1 MAQRLST
8 GKGKVIT
15 NKIHFQWFIDHLK
28 TIYPDKSLREIIDKY
43 PTPQMVMIGSEST
56 GKSTTLENLTKTVI
70 FPSHRSTCTRC
81 PIRVVMIPTKEGET
95 PSSTV
100 TFRGEVT
107 QVADL
112 SLLKKKIEKLFI
124 LIGST
129 STSGYTEDEVTITFV
144 QPGVFRIDLIDLPG
158 IVSYPPPARE
168 FTTSLCLRYIKNP
181 NSFLLCVVPATIPR
195 LNSYEPIA
203 RILENNAANRT
214 IIVLTMADKVQ
225 PKDYEVQL
233 ISRVAM
239 SSDEL
244 IGTQKFLSCC
254 AVVNRADSAVDLTE
268 QPALESAWFAEH
280 ITPRINQFTKQLVSE
295 RLGMANLQVVSNEQY
310 EAYIREQWLPRTAKE
325 IEENIA
331 KLQQEITAI
340 GEVVTVFNLVQF
352 KKNLI
357 ACSTAMSMYNS
368 CMSPLPATGTK
379 SAASPLSTGFGSP
392 SVQLQASVLASYNM
406 LWGIPLTFEAL
417 VSPTFADGILEHLL
431 TRIAACKVIPNQHLS
446 ACKVPFKPL
455 KSKQDEWQLQRFT
468 AHWETT
474 KALLCT
480 IMTACMKPALQVLQ
494 PLLLQQ
500 FLNKTASAD
509 PTISALATTC
519 RENFLAQYT
528 TTVQQYTTVQDL
540 VESGD
545 VTQQR
550 ADLNLLVQKNK
561 VVLAALQSRLAK
573 N

>member
-70 FPSHRSTCTRC
+70 FPSHHSTCTRC
-81 PIRVVMIPTKEGET
+81 PIRVVMVPTKEGET

-225 PKDYEVQL
+225 PKDYDVQL

-280 ITPRINQFTKQLVSE
+280 ITPKLTQFNKELVSE

-340 GEVVTVFNLVQF
+340 GEVVTVFNLGAF
-352 KKNLI
+352 NNHLI
-357 ACSTAMSMYNS
+357 ACNTAMSMYNS
-368 CMSPLPATGTK
+368 CMSPLPTTK
-379 SAASPLSTGFGSP
+379 SAASPMPTNFGSGAPTFGSP
-392 SVQLQASVLASYNM
+392 SVSASYNM
-406 LWGIPLTFEAL
+406 IWGIPLTFEAL
-417 VSPTFADGILEHLL
+417 VSPTFADAILEQLL
-431 TRIAACKVIPNQHLS
+431 TRIAAYKVTVTS
-446 ACKVPFKPL
+446 AQVSTFQQ
-455 KSKQDEWQLQRFT
+455 SKNHRDTWQLQRFA
-468 AHWETT
+468 AHWKTT

-500 FLNKTASAD
+500 FLNKTTSAD
-509 PTISALATTC
+509 STISALATTC
-519 RENFLAQYT
+519 REKFLAQYT

-540 VESGD
+540 VESDD

-550 ADLNLLVQKNK
+550 ADLHLLVQKNK